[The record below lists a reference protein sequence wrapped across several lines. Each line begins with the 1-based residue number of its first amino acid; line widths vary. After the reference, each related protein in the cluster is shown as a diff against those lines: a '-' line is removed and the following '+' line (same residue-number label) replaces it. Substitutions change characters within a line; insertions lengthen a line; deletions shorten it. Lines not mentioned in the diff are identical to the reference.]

1 MKNELDFLKAHNTG
15 ETLAAKVRELCWVLA
30 GPDARFQRQKALRE
44 LTGENILVNQAGVN
58 RLFEK
63 AMEYISAKPEQVVFQ
78 DETEEI
84 DFTPPAEKVEVG
96 ILAGIAV
103 VRKACKREGVIQS
116 VDGDK
121 VIVLLADGSVR
132 KPNADRFRK
141 LYQF

>member
-1 MKNELDFLKAHNTG
+1 MKNELYFLKAHNTG
-15 ETLAAKVRELCWVLA
+15 EELTAKVRELCWVLA

-63 AMEYISAKPEQVVFQ
+63 AMEYVNAEPEKVVFQ
-78 DETEEI
+78 DETDEA
-84 DFTPPAEKVEVG
+84 TAEKVEVG
-96 ILAGIAV
+96 IVAGIAV